1 MKFEK
6 SDYNIVRKFI
16 YYWLKMKSFRER
28 FSVTKLVLLLIIL
41 TLMFIE
47 IWNVIKWWEI
57 SQLFSNVVI
66 AIVSFYFWQKGIQ
79 YEEVDSIVEKSEF
92 PLDNESKI

>member
-1 MKFEK
+1 MKT
-6 SDYNIVRKFI
+6 
-16 YYWLKMKSFRER
+16 FRER

-47 IWNVIKWWEI
+47 IWNVLHWGDI

-66 AIVSFYFWQKGIQ
+66 AIVSYYFAQKGIQ
-79 YEEVDSIVEKSEF
+79 YDEPDSLVEKSDF
-92 PLDNESKI
+92 SLDDKNEI

>member
-1 MKFEK
+1 
-6 SDYNIVRKFI
+6 
-16 YYWLKMKSFRER
+16 MKSFRER

-41 TLMFIE
+41 NLMFIE
-47 IWNVIKWWEI
+47 IWNVINGGEI

-79 YEEVDSIVEKSEF
+79 YDEPDSIVEKSEL
-92 PLDNESKI
+92 PLDDNSKI